1 MTGIPYFYSVK
12 PLKNTSLMY
21 LSNLS
26 LVNFKNYPQADF
38 EFSPRINCLVGDN
51 GGGKTN
57 VLDAI
62 HYLCMCKSYF
72 NAVDTQNIRTGSEF
86 SVIQGTFSLPERTEE
101 IYCAIQRMRNKVF
114 KRNKKEYD
122 RLSDHIGLIP
132 VVVIS
137 PADSCLISEGS
148 DERRKFMNSVIA
160 QYDRHYLEDNIH
172 YNHLLMQRNKLL
184 KDVSA
189 TGRFDEETL
198 VAYDEQIIPYAE
210 RIYAG
215 RKDFISKLVP
225 VFRKYYAYISGGHES
240 VDLAYQSQLMNDSFP
255 GLLREARKKD
265 RILQYSTVGAH
276 KDDLTLSL
284 DNLPIKRIGS
294 QGQQK
299 TYLVALKLAQFDFI
313 KEMNH
318 TIPIFL
324 FDDIFDKFDEKRV
337 TQIIKLVTEE
347 HFGQIFITHTDPL
360 RMKDIIHEIGVDYKF
375 FHIDN
380 GKVEKE
386 DANGH

>member
-1 MTGIPYFYSVK
+1 MH
-12 PLKNTSLMY
+12 LR
-21 LSNLS
+21 NLS
-26 LVNFKNYPQADF
+26 LVNFKNYPQAEFD
-38 EFSPRINCLVGDN
+38 FSPRINCLVGDN

-57 VLDAI
+57 VLDAV

-72 NAVDTQNIRTGSEF
+72 NAVDTQNILTGAEF
-86 SVIQGTFSLPERTEE
+86 SVIQGTFSLVDRAEE

-114 KRNKKEYD
+114 KRNKKEYN
-122 RLSDHIGLIP
+122 RLSDHIGLLP

-137 PADSCLISEGS
+137 PADSCLITEGS
-148 DERRKFMNSVIA
+148 DERRKFMNSVIS

-184 KDVSA
+184 KDISV
-189 TGRFDEETL
+189 TGHFDEGTL
-198 VAYDEQIIPYAE
+198 AAYDEQIIPYAE

-225 VFRKYYAYISGGHES
+225 VFRKYYAYISGGHEA
-240 VDLAYQSQLMNDSFP
+240 VDLAYYSPLGNHSFP
-255 GLLREARKKD
+255 ELLKEARNKD
-265 RILQYSTVGAH
+265 RVLQYSTVGVH
-276 KDDLTLSL
+276 KDDLTLTL

-313 KEMNH
+313 KEINRSV
-318 TIPIFL
+318 PVFL

-337 TQIIKLVTEE
+337 TQIIKLVAEE

-360 RMKDIIHEIGVDYKF
+360 RMKEIIREIGVDYRF
-375 FHIDN
+375 FYIES
-380 GKVEKE
+380 GKVSREE
-386 DANGH
+386 SNGPSK